1 MELRNRQGT
10 PVDPVPFLVVA
21 GLSFM
26 LLLSF
31 GPLYGQALGT
41 SLEVAIAGSFGLFLA
56 VVALAY
62 YWQVWT
68 ARPRAVHVQGVP
80 VGIRAERLFYLMIV
94 LAAIVV
100 GLALPLLI

>member
-1 MELRNRQGT
+1 MRLRNRQGT
-10 PVDPVPFLVVA
+10 PVDPVPFLVVV

-41 SLEVAIAGSFGLFLA
+41 SLDVAIAVSFGLFLS
-56 VVALAY
+56 VSALAY

-68 ARPRAVHVQGVP
+68 SVPAAVDGVP
-80 VGIRAERLFYLMIV
+80 ASVRGERLFYLMGI
-94 LAAIVV
+94 LAAIIV
-100 GLALPLLI
+100 GLAVPFLL